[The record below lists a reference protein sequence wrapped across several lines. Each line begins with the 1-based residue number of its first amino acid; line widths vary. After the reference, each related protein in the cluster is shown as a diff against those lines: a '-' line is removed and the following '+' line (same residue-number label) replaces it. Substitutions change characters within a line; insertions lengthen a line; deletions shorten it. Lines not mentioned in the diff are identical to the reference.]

1 MTVADV
7 DGDKEIVQV
16 ENTSLYTIAQV
27 LYLPES
33 VRINCL
39 VQWHVT
45 PLRLSVRRRS
55 LWPEASVSAM
65 FCLLIIVPEQIDE
78 V

>member
-7 DGDKEIVQV
+7 DGDKEIIQV

-33 VRINCL
+33 VCIDCL

-45 PLRLSVRRRS
+45 PLRLSVRQRF
-55 LWPEASVSAM
+55 LWPKISVSAL
-65 FCLLIIVPEQIDE
+65 FDLLIIIPEQIEE